1 MSDVDEY
8 KWKITV
14 VPFFFVNT
22 TRGIWYKRKMSQKD
36 GYFLPPAR
44 SCTRNIANEWSKHSK
59 GVKDKWKA

>member
-36 GYFLPPAR
+36 

-59 GVKDKWKA
+59 GVKDKWRA